1 MKNFEKIKR
10 KWKRQLKKKMDQTRA
25 FVKKVLI
32 GTLVIAVAVAVIF
45 CILHIKSSTYDGL
58 DEESEYEASP
68 YNMEYLY
75 SGMNGKIYDDG
86 VYSSRKGID
95 VSIFQGD
102 IDWKKVK
109 QAGVDFAMIRLGFRS
124 SSDGIIH
131 MDANFKKNLRGA
143 KAAGV
148 DVGVY
153 FFSQAINVEEAIEEA
168 KFVLRHIRF
177 HGIRYPVAFDME
189 PVDREGRIAGLSRE
203 EKTEIADA
211 FCQVIRSNRFKPVIY
226 GNPTW
231 LRKNI
236 NLDYLTEYD
245 LWLAHYTDATDFSNK
260 FIMWQYTDSGKVD
273 GIDGYVD
280 LNLYFKK

>member
-1 MKNFEKIKR
+1 M
-10 KWKRQLKKKMDQTRA
+10 
-25 FVKKVLI
+25 
-32 GTLVIAVAVAVIF
+32 
-45 CILHIKSSTYDGL
+45 
-58 DEESEYEASP
+58 
-68 YNMEYLY
+68 
-75 SGMNGKIYDDG
+75 
-86 VYSSRKGID
+86 
-95 VSIFQGD
+95 
-102 IDWKKVK
+102 
-109 QAGVDFAMIRLGFRS
+109 
-124 SSDGIIH
+124 
-131 MDANFKKNLRGA
+131 
-143 KAAGV
+143 
-148 DVGVY
+148 
-153 FFSQAINVEEAIEEA
+153 
-168 KFVLRHIRF
+168 LRHIRF

-260 FIMWQYTDSGKVD
+260 FIIWQYTDSGKVD

-280 LNLYFKK
+280 LNLYLKN